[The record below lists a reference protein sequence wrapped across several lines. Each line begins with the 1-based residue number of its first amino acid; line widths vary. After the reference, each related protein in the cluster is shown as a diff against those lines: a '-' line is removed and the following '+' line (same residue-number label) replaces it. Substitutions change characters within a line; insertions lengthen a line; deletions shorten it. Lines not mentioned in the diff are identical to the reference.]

1 MAQSLTEVLA
11 ESARAAARA
20 DELERDRIAWNLPPD
35 AVDETPPLDRDQP
48 DGPKAPEK
56 GDSRR

>member
-1 MAQSLTEVLA
+1 MAQSLTEALA

-35 AVDETPPLDRDQP
+35 AVDKAPSPREP
-48 DGPKAPEK
+48 DGPTPPAKDQP
-56 GDSRR
+56 RR

>member
-35 AVDETPPLDRDQP
+35 KVEETPPPDRDKP
-48 DGPKAPEK
+48 DEPQASGEP
-56 GDSRR
+56 RR